1 MLNAI
6 LLGYSKSVSVVLGFT
21 GFYLVFRGSVRVF
34 QRRKLGFLRCF
45 SFVWWE
51 PQNDTANA
59 LPSFGSSLLVSFLFR
74 FQQQRPSVF
83 KANVTEFF
91 FFK

>member
-74 FQQQRPSVF
+74 FQQQRPSVV

-91 FFK
+91 F

>member
-1 MLNAI
+1 MLFYSVI
-6 LLGYSKSVSVVLGFT
+6 LNRFRLYWVLLGFT

-74 FQQQRPSVF
+74 FQQQRPSVV

-91 FFK
+91 F